1 MSEEIIKRLFIGGI
15 TDDCTEKDLNGRF
28 ERFGKILTVDI
39 PQDVVSGRPK
49 GFGYISIKITEQSF
63 KRCVSLL
70 NKTKWRGKE
79 LKIEEAKPDYMQRLR
94 NEWDGIYEEQDKN
107 KNKLSKKKQKRQ
119 QYISEANDL
128 TPVTDITGKDRKGW
142 VIGRYG
148 RAMTVLKIKNPK
160 TKQIFKYDPSKYKNS
175 LKKFNIPYIDI
186 PISSLVLNND
196 DVPKTSI
203 NKKEIVKESIQG
215 SKIEKFYNDDDL
227 PINNTKTNNTI
238 KNELTIEEKKE
249 LANKKRLEALKEK
262 QERNKLAKQQI
273 KISLTNIDSVEKSKS
288 HIKFDD
294 EGDDDNSNQDENEDG
309 NEEYISSGNNLK
321 LFDSDDDDEGEE
333 ENLDDLFKVKKV
345 FEGKSGEERFKLQ
358 KSFNGDSRF
367 KLGDEFIDDDEEE
380 EEDDDDDNDNYNL
393 EGDQT
398 ENITGN
404 EDIDQEME
412 EDHKRTFDVLN
423 MIFGDELPNA
433 ANEIRTKSTTD
444 EIGTT
449 EAMNNKG
456 TVITTKSRLMWN
468 DTVRYDPDAEDAE
481 ELIVKDEKI
490 SKDKDEDEDEEVT
503 ENKVETSLQAPE
515 VSKDKHFEVSKD
527 LTSILLGE
535 TKNEN
540 TGFSLFGFRDNNDN
554 DNNEEKP
561 SSSFM
566 FGFGNKNN
574 DNEVDNNNASSFSFS
589 FNTQQDED
597 KENVENNNNNDFIKT
612 LSTSKLFFFH
622 FNDKDLRHRTLYSD
636 NNRVFMRTES
646 IADINA
652 AFEEKKQELTQE
664 FKRKHKSATRKKI
677 KMKKL
682 NNNKKQKV

>member
-15 TDDCTEKDLNGRF
+15 ADDCTEKDLNGRF

-39 PQDVVSGRPK
+39 PQDSLSGRPK
-49 GFGYISIKITEQSF
+49 GFGYISIKITEQSY

-94 NEWDGIYEEQDKN
+94 NEWDGIYIEQDKK

-119 QYISEANDL
+119 QYISEAEDL

-148 RAMTVLKIKNPK
+148 RAMTILRIKDPK

-175 LKKFNIPYIDI
+175 LKKLNAPYVDI
-186 PISSLVLNND
+186 PINKLSLNYND
-196 DVPKTSI
+196 ISKSSI
-203 NKKEIVKESIQG
+203 NNKENKYESQKGIDVKEKEEIQ
-215 SKIEKFYNDDDL
+215 
-227 PINNTKTNNTI
+227 INNVKSNNKDTV
-238 KNELTIEEKKE
+238 KNELTNEEKKE
-249 LANKKRLEALKEK
+249 MANQKRLEALKEK
-262 QERNKLAKQQI
+262 QERSKLAKQQI
-273 KISLTNIDSVEKSKS
+273 KISLTNIDSMEKSKS

-294 EGDDDNSNQDENEDG
+294 DGDDENNDDGDNNDNS
-309 NEEYISSGNNLK
+309 EYVSPGSNLK
-321 LFDSDDDDEGEE
+321 LFDSDDDDEENEE
-333 ENLDDLFKVKKV
+333 EDLDDLFKVKKV
-345 FEGKSGEERFKLQ
+345 FEGKAGEERFKLQ

-367 KLGDEFIDDDEEE
+367 KLGDEFIDDDEED
-380 EEDDDDDNDNYNL
+380 EEDNDDEDYNL
-393 EGDQT
+393 EGDKPISADT
-398 ENITGN
+398 N

-423 MIFGDELPNA
+423 MIFGDELPNT
-433 ANEIRTKSTTD
+433 ANEIKSTPN
-444 EIGTT
+444 EINAVS
-449 EAMNNKG
+449 EASYNKG
-456 TVITTKSRLMWN
+456 TVITTKSKLMWN
-468 DTVRYDPDAEDAE
+468 DTLRYDPDAEDAE
-481 ELIVKDEKI
+481 EYLVKDEKT
-490 SKDKDEDEDEEVT
+490 SKVEEEEEEEVP

-515 VSKDKHFEVSKD
+515 VSKEKHFEVSKN

-535 TKNEN
+535 TKNES
-540 TGFSLFGFRDNNDN
+540 TGFSLFGNRDDEDN
-554 DNNEEKP
+554 DNNNESK
-561 SSSFM
+561 SSFL

-574 DNEVDNNNASSFSFS
+574 DNNDNNTSSFSFS
-589 FNTQQDED
+589 FGSSQKED
-597 KENVENNNNNDFIKT
+597 KENDANNNTNDFMKS

-636 NNRVFMRTES
+636 TNRVFMRTES

>member
-1 MSEEIIKRLFIGGI
+1 MSEEIVKRLFVGGI
-15 TDDCTEKDLNGRF
+15 ADDCTEKDLNGRF

-39 PQDVVSGRPK
+39 PQDVVSGKPK

-94 NEWDGIYEEQDKN
+94 NEWDGIYEEQDKKN
-107 KNKLSKKKQKRQ
+107 KNKLSKKKLKRQ
-119 QYISEANDL
+119 QYISEAEDL

-148 RAMTVLKIKNPK
+148 RAMTVLKIKNPR

-175 LKKFNIPYIDI
+175 LKKLNMPYIDI
-186 PISSLVLNND
+186 PINKLTLNYD
-196 DVPKTSI
+196 DISKKSD
-203 NKKEIVKESIQG
+203 NKKEIIVEKKTIETNELPTNNT
-215 SKIEKFYNDDDL
+215 KI
-227 PINNTKTNNTI
+227 INNTKG
-238 KNELTIEEKKE
+238 ELTIEEKKE

-262 QERNKLAKQQI
+262 QERNKQAKQQI
-273 KISLTNIDSVEKSKS
+273 KIDLINIDSTEKSKS

-294 EGDDDNSNQDENEDG
+294 DGSEENNEKNNSDND
-309 NEEYISSGNNLK
+309 EYISSGNNLK
-321 LFDSDDDDEGEE
+321 LFDSDEEEEEE

-380 EEDDDDDNDNYNL
+380 EDEDEEDYNL
-393 EGDQT
+393 EKEKPGET
-398 ENITGN
+398 AEN

-423 MIFGDELPNA
+423 MIFGEELPNA
-433 ANEIRTKSTTD
+433 ANEIKSTTKA
-444 EIGTT
+444 TT
-449 EAMNNKG
+449 EDILTDTTNVKGG
-456 TVITTKSRLMWN
+456 TVISTKSRLMWN
-468 DTVRYDPDAEDAE
+468 DTLRYDPDAENADE
-481 ELIVKDEKI
+481 FIVKDDKE
-490 SKDKDEDEDEEVT
+490 SKEEEEEEEELP
-503 ENKVETSLQAPE
+503 ENKVETSIQAPK
-515 VSKDKHFEVSKD
+515 VSKEKHFEVSKD

-535 TKNEN
+535 TKNES
-540 TGFSLFGFRDNNDN
+540 TGFSLFGFRNNEN
-554 DNNEEKP
+554 DNNNNNNEEEKSS
-561 SSSFM
+561 SSSFL
-566 FGFGNKNN
+566 FGFGNK
-574 DNEVDNNNASSFSFS
+574 ENNNNNNNNNSTFSFS
-589 FNTQQDED
+589 FNVQQDDE
-597 KENVENNNNNDFIKT
+597 KENEDNNNNNDDFMKS

-622 FNDKDLRHRTLYSD
+622 FGDKDLKHRTLYSD
-636 NNRVFMRTES
+636 TNRLFMRTES

-677 KMKKL
+677 KMRKL
-682 NNNKKQKV
+682 NNKKQKAL

>member
-15 TDDCTEKDLNGRF
+15 AEDCTEKDLNGRF
-28 ERFGKILTVDI
+28 ERFG
-39 PQDVVSGRPK
+39 QN
-49 GFGYISIKITEQSF
+49 
-63 KRCVSLL
+63 LL
-70 NKTKWRGKE
+70 AV
-79 LKIEEAKPDYMQRLR
+79 LLR
-94 NEWDGIYEEQDKN
+94 DEWDGIYAEQDKN
-107 KNKLSKKKQKRQ
+107 KSKLSKKKQKRQ
-119 QYISEANDL
+119 QYISEAEDL

-175 LKKFNIPYIDI
+175 LKKFNTPYVDI
-186 PISSLVLNND
+186 PINKLILNYD
-196 DVPKTSI
+196 DVTSKTV
-203 NKKEIVKESIQG
+203 NKKEIKSELQKESNIAVKE
-215 SKIEKFYNDDDL
+215 EL
-227 PINNTKTNNTI
+227 TINNVKLNDNNTI
-238 KNELTIEEKKE
+238 KSELTNE
-249 LANKKRLEALKEK
+249 
-262 QERNKLAKQQI
+262 
-273 KISLTNIDSVEKSKS
+273 EKSKS

-294 EGDDDNSNQDENEDG
+294 DGDEDTNDNDNGDD
-309 NEEYISSGNNLK
+309 NEEYVSSGNNLK
-321 LFDSDDDDEGEE
+321 LFDSDDDEEGEE

-345 FEGKSGEERFKLQ
+345 FEGKAGEERFKLQ

-367 KLGDEFIDDDEEE
+367 KLGDEFIDDDEED
-380 EEDDDDDNDNYNL
+380 EEDEEDDNYNL
-393 EGDQT
+393 EGDIPVTT
-398 ENITGN
+398 ENG
-404 EDIDQEME
+404 DIDQEME

-433 ANEIRTKSTTD
+433 ANEIKSTTKSTTED
-444 EIGTT
+444 TNT
-449 EAMNNKG
+449 AEASNNKG

-468 DTVRYDPDAEDAE
+468 DTLRYDPDAEDAE
-481 ELIVKDEKI
+481 EYLVKDEKN
-490 SKDKDEDEDEEVT
+490 SKVDEEEEEEEVP

-515 VSKDKHFEVSKD
+515 VSKEKHFEVSKD

-535 TKNEN
+535 TKNES
-540 TGFSLFGFRDNNDN
+540 TGFSLFGNRDDNNDN
-554 DNNEEKP
+554 NESK
-561 SSSFM
+561 SSFL

-574 DNEVDNNNASSFSFS
+574 DNNNDNNTSSFNFS
-589 FNTQQDED
+589 FNTQQED
-597 KENVENNNNNDFIKT
+597 KENNDNTNTSDFMKN

-636 NNRVFMRTES
+636 TNRVFMRTDS